1 MEPDGIPQDGKILNS
16 LHHQVLLI
24 HDLSIFFQVSLMAVS
39 AGYEIMKLYKTVVI
53 QMFGCCGANHTERWD
68 LITRALTNF
77 CDRLETDFI
86 KIKSPILIIV
96 IDTFTP
102 IIKYCMN
109 SNWSS

>member
-1 MEPDGIPQDGKILNS
+1 MKPDGISQDGKILNS
-16 LHHQVLLI
+16 LHQQVLLF

-39 AGYEIMKLYKTVVI
+39 AGYEIIKLYKTVVI
-53 QMFGCCGANHTERWD
+53 QMSGCCGANHTERWD
-68 LITRALTNF
+68 LIMRAMTNF

-86 KIKSPILIIV
+86 KIKSPVLIIV

-109 SNWSS
+109 SNWP